1 MASQAELV
9 AAKERAE
16 KALIQAEKMTA
27 IGTLASGIGHEINNP
42 LYVVLGAAEAI
53 RDGKDLNRAQEHAE
67 EIITYCKQ
75 IAEIIKN
82 LSGYIRPA
90 DKHGLEP
97 VDVNKAIEEAMS
109 MARLS
114 LRKDDFE
121 FDLRL
126 EPVPEISA
134 KAEEIQQAFF
144 NVIRNGLQAMGP
156 GGTLGIE
163 SHRRGGLVS
172 VRIRDS
178 GGGIEA
184 KDLAKIYDPFFTTKD
199 PDEGEGIGLF
209 VVQQIVKKYG
219 GTIAFDSEVGQGT
232 LCTIEFPVRDMSDQ
246 THD

>member
-1 MASQAELV
+1 
-9 AAKERAE
+9 
-16 KALIQAEKMTA
+16 
-27 IGTLASGIGHEINNP
+27 
-42 LYVVLGAAEAI
+42 
-53 RDGKDLNRAQEHAE
+53 
-67 EIITYCKQ
+67 
-75 IAEIIKN
+75 
-82 LSGYIRPA
+82 
-90 DKHGLEP
+90 
-97 VDVNKAIEEAMS
+97 MS

-156 GGTLGIE
+156 GATLGIE

-209 VVQQIVKKYG
+209 VVQQIVG
-219 GTIAFDSEVGQGT
+219 HALHHRVPG
-232 LCTIEFPVRDMSDQ
+232 P
-246 THD
+246 